1 MKKVLSSGMFL
12 WVLAI
17 GIFLLSCVEK
27 TLSIDTSRVKVDK
40 LENWPIGE
48 ENLFL

>member
-17 GIFLLSCVEK
+17 GIFMLYYVDE
-27 TLSIDTSRVKVDK
+27 TLSIDTIRVKFDRLK
-40 LENWPIGE
+40 NWPIGE